1 MIDESWILLAFCGGV
16 FAGAWVMVRECAN
29 ACLHS
34 KRKWWKVAIFCAE
47 QRVALHAYRR
57 DLDEVAELEH
67 SVNVDGDAHRK
78 VGSQ

>member
-47 QRVALHAYRR
+47 QRMALRAYRLE
-57 DLDEVAELEH
+57 LDEVAELEH
-67 SVNVDGDAHRK
+67 SVNVDGDTHKK